1 MAQESD
7 NRGDLDRTTGGLAV
21 MSGHLVRADSD
32 QIGEIRAQF
41 PELARKVRDGQPLV
55 YLDSAATTLRPLA
68 LVQAMEDFAFHHN
81 AAVHRGAHQLAEE
94 ATEAFENARATVARF
109 LNADPGEV
117 VWTSGATG
125 GLNLIAHAIGELSSY
140 AKLQRLKQGEIAGQ
154 ARNDGVGQ
162 ARNDGVGE
170 ARNDGQRNSK
180 LALAPGD
187 EIVVSVAEHHSN
199 LVPWQ
204 QLAARTGAVLKWFD
218 VTDEGRIDLS
228 SLDELIT
235 ERTKIVALTHVSNV
249 TGAITPVAPIVV
261 RAKQV
266 GAVTVL
272 DACQSAAHLPLDVRQ
287 LGVDFLVFSGHK
299 VFGPTGVGVLYG
311 RREILAQLPPVNFG
325 GSMVKKVTMTTATFL
340 DPPMRF
346 EAGTQ
351 MVTEAIGLA
360 AALDWLSSAVEQG
373 AQRPTVET
381 QNSVIELVETTSY
394 EADLTRE
401 LLKIQEIPGITI
413 VGPTDLKDRTALV
426 SFTVDGVHPH
436 DVGQVLDDAGVAVR
450 VGQHCAQP
458 IHARFGMHSTVR
470 ASASIYN
477 TVAEIEK
484 FRAALAT
491 VRPFFG
497 VA

>member
-1 MAQESD
+1 M
-7 NRGDLDRTTGGLAV
+7 
-21 MSGHLVRADSD
+21 MSFDV
-32 QIGEIRAQF
+32 GEIRAQF

-94 ATEAFENARATVARF
+94 ATEAFEHARATVARF
-109 LNADPGEV
+109 LGADQDEV

-125 GLNLIAHAIGELSSY
+125 GLNLIAHAIGQS
-140 AKLQRLKQGEIAGQ
+140 IM
-154 ARNDGVGQ
+154 
-162 ARNDGVGE
+162 
-170 ARNDGQRNSK
+170 
-180 LALAPGD
+180 PGD

-218 VTDEGRIDLS
+218 VTDAGRIDLS
-228 SLDELIT
+228 NLNELIT
-235 ERTKIVALTHVSNV
+235 EPTKIVAITHVSNV
-249 TGAITPVAPIVV
+249 TGAITPIEPIVA
-261 RAKQV
+261 RAHQV
-266 GAVTVL
+266 GAWTVL
-272 DACQSAAHLPLDVRQ
+272 DACQSAAHLPLDVKQ

-311 RREILAQLPPVNFG
+311 RREVLAQLPPVNFG
-325 GSMVKKVTMTTATFL
+325 GSMVKKVTMTSATFL

-360 AALDWLSSAVEQG
+360 AALDWFSKLQTDESE
-373 AQRPTVET
+373 
-381 QNSVIELVETTSY
+381 
-394 EADLTRE
+394 LTRE

-413 VGPTDLKDRTALV
+413 IGPTDLADRTALV
-426 SFTVDGVHPH
+426 SFTVAGVHPH

-458 IHARFGMHSTVR
+458 IHARFGVHSTVR